1 MKDTIVTPQDHR
13 DPETPVSTDL
23 PAAQAIG
30 SKGAARRRFARTGLA
45 GGVILTLVSKPGMAM
60 TCTTTS
66 GFASGP
72 NASISPGAS
81 CSGRS
86 PGYWSRW
93 TGEWEKAGLSTE
105 TEFSKVFSCGST
117 FTVPLA
123 TQTLLEVV
131 DQDMGPKHTGKSKG
145 PKTNIDQDNVA
156 RHLVAALLNARTGKV
171 PQLPER
177 EVMEIWNSYARTQT
191 YSPKK
196 DVVWNGAD
204 IVIYLK
210 STMK

>member
-45 GGVILTLVSKPGMAM
+45 GGVIMTLVSKPGMAM

-72 NASISPGAS
+72 NASISPGTA

-93 TGEWEKAGLSTE
+93 TGEWKRAGLSTE
-105 TEFSKVFSCGST
+105 AKFGRVFSCGSN
-117 FTVPLA
+117 FTSKLA
-123 TQTLLEVV
+123 PQTLLEVV
-131 DQDMGPKHTGKSKG
+131 DQSLGPKHV
-145 PKTNIDQDNVA
+145 DQDNVA